1 MEKTVNRNP
10 KLWSTRLNDA
20 LWAFR
25 TAYKTPIGTTPY
37 RLLYGKTCHLP
48 LEIEHKAYWALKNCN
63 LDLITAG
70 EKRFL
75 QLHELDEMRLQA
87 YENSKLHKER
97 TKAWHDRKIKHKEF
111 KEGDQV
117 LLFESKYKLKAPKL
131 KSKWKGPYTVR
142 KAFTSGYVEL

>member
-1 MEKTVNRNP
+1 MI
-10 KLWSTRLNDA
+10 S
-20 LWAFR
+20 
-25 TAYKTPIGTTPY
+25 
-37 RLLYGKTCHLP
+37 
-48 LEIEHKAYWALKNCN
+48 
-63 LDLITAG
+63 AG

-111 KEGDQV
+111 KEGDKV
-117 LLFESKYKLKAPKL
+117 LLFESKYNFKAPKL

-142 KAFTSGYVEL
+142 KAFTSGYVELWDSKGDSFIVNGQRLKHYNEKEKDRAQVMKDGFYAIHN